1 MRDLLQTTAFG
12 QLLRLVSGG
21 RILGWEEHSEP
32 SNLNQYLC
40 TKVNISSLSSSSDDK
55 RVTSDVENGCDE
67 YYLIDWM
74 DSDPKK
80 PMNWSNAKK
89 AFVTAQLCILTT
101 TIYLSAAIYT
111 AGIQGVQQQFQ
122 VSEVAALLGLT
133 LFVAGYG
140 LGPMVWAP
148 LSEMP
153 FFGRNPVYIGT
164 LIAFVG
170 MQPAV
175 VYAKNFGT
183 LLAFRFLTGLFG
195 SPVLATGGASIVD
208 MYTPS
213 KRAYAISIWGVAAIL
228 GPVMGPLVGGFA
240 VENKGWTWTIW
251 EITWLSG
258 ACLVM
263 LIFFLPETSTSH
275 LIFAR
280 TGRLRKVLLHNTD
293 ASAANTK
300 LKCEPEIEAEHTTPR
315 EILLMLFVRP
325 FTLSFF
331 EPIVLSLNLYISLL
345 YALIY
350 LWFESFPI
358 VFLGTYRF
366 NEGQLGL
373 AFIGILV
380 GSLVAIAPF
389 WWHLHRYVES
399 RFNANGEIKPEHRL
413 PPACLGGFFIPVSL
427 FWFGWT
433 ARASVHWIVPIV
445 GTLFFTPGAFL
456 LFNSVL

>member
-1 MRDLLQTTAFG
+1 
-12 QLLRLVSGG
+12 
-21 RILGWEEHSEP
+21 
-32 SNLNQYLC
+32 
-40 TKVNISSLSSSSDDK
+40 
-55 RVTSDVENGCDE
+55 
-67 YYLIDWM
+67 
-74 DSDPKK
+74 
-80 PMNWSNAKK
+80 
-89 AFVTAQLCILTT
+89 
-101 TIYLSAAIYT
+101 
-111 AGIQGVQQQFQ
+111 
-122 VSEVAALLGLT
+122 
-133 LFVAGYG
+133 
-140 LGPMVWAP
+140 
-148 LSEMP
+148 MP

-456 LFNSVL
+456 LFNSVLNYLGDAYPRHAASVFAGNDLMRSSFGASFPLFAKAMYTRLGVGWASTLLGLLAVAFIPIPFVLVRHGEQIRKMSKNARHDI